1 MPLAQIIGTGSYAP
15 AQVITNRD
23 LEELVDTSEA
33 WIVERTGIKERRK
46 AAPGE
51 ATSDMAVA
59 AAREA
64 LAMAGLSP
72 EELELIVVGTITPD
86 MPMPSCAV
94 FVQAK
99 LGAKKAFAFDVA
111 AACAGSVYALSVA
124 DQFIRSGQVKRA
136 LVIGADVFTGVL
148 NWKDRNTC
156 VLFGDGAGAM
166 VLAASEEQG
175 RGILSTHL
183 RTDGSLAEILT
194 IPAGGSR
201 EPLTEENLH
210 MQRHKVT
217 MNGRE
222 VFKCAVRELTA
233 VTQEALKVHG
243 FTTHQVDHVIAHQA
257 NIRIIEAV
265 MQRIEIPI
273 EKCWINL
280 DKYGN
285 TSAASVP
292 MSLDEANRSGRLKR
306 GDLIAMMAVGS
317 GMTWGSA
324 VVRW

>member
-23 LEELVDTSEA
+23 LEKIVDTSDA

-64 LAMAGLSP
+64 LAMAGTRP
-72 EELELIVVGTITPD
+72 EELDLIVVGTITPD

-99 LGAKKAFAFDVA
+99 LGARRAFAFDVA

-136 LVIGADVFTGVL
+136 LVIGADLFTGVL

-166 VLAASEEQG
+166 VLAASEEEG

-183 RTDGSLAEILT
+183 RTDGTLADILT
-194 IPAGGSR
+194 IPAGGSL
-201 EPLTEENLH
+201 EPLTEENLSQ
-210 MQRHKVT
+210 QRHKVT

-222 VFKCAVRELTA
+222 VFKSAVRELTA
-233 VTQEALKVHG
+233 VTQEALKAHG
-243 FTTHQVDHVIAHQA
+243 FTVQQVDHVIAHQA
-257 NIRIIEAV
+257 NLRIIEAV
-265 MQRIEIPI
+265 MQRIEIPV

-306 GDLIAMMAVGS
+306 GDLVAMMAVGS
-317 GMTWGSA
+317 GMAWGSA